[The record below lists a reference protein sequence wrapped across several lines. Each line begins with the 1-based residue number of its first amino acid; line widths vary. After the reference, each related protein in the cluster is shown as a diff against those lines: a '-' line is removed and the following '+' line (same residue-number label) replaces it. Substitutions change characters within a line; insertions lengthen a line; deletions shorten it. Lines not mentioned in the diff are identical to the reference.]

1 MPTKYVGLFGL
12 KGHGKT
18 SVAKAICD
26 NGRRGAKLSFI
37 EKLRNIIHDVYG
49 ITELDQHRMKAANE
63 TPPGWSMTMRQAQQ
77 HLGTEGFRAI
87 CPSTWLDYLFKSYET
102 FAAYESTPPLAVID
116 DVRFEDEVKAVK
128 DRGGI
133 NIVVINPDIP
143 IHDDNHESERYM
155 KEVIIAIRDNR
166 FSSHSASKL
175 FDFVFF
181 NKMKTINRLNWQVGA
196 ELLPVIYQ
204 HFDKV

>member
-18 SVAKAICD
+18 SVSKAICN
-26 NGRRGAKLSFI
+26 NGSRGIPVSFAAKIRSII
-37 EKLRNIIHDVYG
+37 EDVYG
-49 ITELDQHRMKAANE
+49 ITELDQHRMKTAGDIPA
-63 TPPGWSMTMRQAQQ
+63 GWSKTMRQAQQ

-87 CPSTWLDYLFKSYET
+87 YPSTWTDYLFRQYDHNT
-102 FAAYESTPPLAVID
+102 NTNALVVID
-116 DVRFEDEVKAVK
+116 DVRFRGEVKAVK
-128 DRGGI
+128 ERGGI
-133 NIVVINPDIP
+133 NIVVINPNIP

-155 KEVIIAIRDNR
+155 KEVIEFIKFNEEIPE
-166 FSSHSASKL
+166 KQL

-181 NKMKTINRLNWQVGA
+181 NKMKTINRLTWQVGA
-196 ELLPVIYQ
+196 ELLPVIRQ